1 MYDSETGIFEL
12 EDHKPL
18 MLLLGSIGHE
28 GILSTLRAA
37 RRQYKNK
44 FLESGVE
51 NWKSIREY
59 FDDYEIEGVII
70 KISPKAISLIASDEY
85 NEIKKELFKK
95 IGSVPNLAFVYED
108 ILSGHLDEE
117 IWSEIYHRP
126 SEEAR
131 SAVFKFLAEYD
142 IQVLPYK
149 RNAEVTVMAQ
159 TFIAETEQN
168 LIFRM
173 YVPSGR
179 LWSNESDKLLQLF
192 RDYLGKVAGLKVRLD
207 QYRTDKGLIYE
218 IYGEEVTSSSDIGVN
233 FSEFTQ
239 FMDLCVSNLSAAE
252 KILESK
258 NIDQKDI
265 LAILSRYAKEA
276 KRLSIDLKHEREQ
289 KILNIR
295 HRLESE
301 LVDEVPG
308 AMDWNAIG
316 LLVDSA
322 VPPLSGT
329 MAAISVDQDPI
340 SLPSIHPHGTLTIN
354 INPQLVETV
363 NGVVAQEIRGD
374 QHISSEA
381 HRLLALIHE
390 YAGDSARELASAVH
404 ELEDKSAPKAGR
416 LNAKQ
421 KIKKFLIDCGGK
433 VGDVALGVLQSYIE
447 KQLGL

>member
-1 MYDSETGIFEL
+1 M
-12 EDHKPL
+12 
-18 MLLLGSIGHE
+18 
-28 GILSTLRAA
+28 
-37 RRQYKNK
+37 
-44 FLESGVE
+44 
-51 NWKSIREY
+51 
-59 FDDYEIEGVII
+59 
-70 KISPKAISLIASDEY
+70 
-85 NEIKKELFKK
+85 
-95 IGSVPNLAFVYED
+95 
-108 ILSGHLDEE
+108 
-117 IWSEIYHRP
+117 
-126 SEEAR
+126 
-131 SAVFKFLAEYD
+131 AE
-142 IQVLPYK
+142 
-149 RNAEVTVMAQ
+149 

-192 RDYLGKVAGLKVRLD
+192 RDYLGKVAGVKVRLD

-218 IYGEEVTSSSDIGVN
+218 IHSEEITSSSEISVE

-239 FMDLCVSNLSAAE
+239 FMDLCTSDPSAAE
-252 KILESK
+252 KMLQSRDL
-258 NIDQKDI
+258 DQKDI
-265 LAILSRYAKEA
+265 IAILSRYSKEA
-276 KRLSIDLKHEREQ
+276 KRLSVDLKHEREQ
-289 KILNIR
+289 KLLNIR
-295 HRLESE
+295 QRLESE
-301 LVDEVPG
+301 LVDSIPG

-316 LLVDSA
+316 LLVDTA

-340 SLPSIHPHGTLTIN
+340 SLPSNNTQNSLTIN

-381 HRLLALIHE
+381 QQLLALIHE
-390 YAGDSARELASAVH
+390 YAGNNARELASAVH
-404 ELEDKSAPKAGR
+404 ELEDKSAPKPGR

-421 KIKKFLIDCGGK
+421 KIKKFLIDVSGN